1 MTDEPKN
8 KSLEDM
14 TVEDHLAEISKARP
28 KDLPIV
34 REDEATIDDLWKARK
49 KDPEV
54 RILTLAEIAQLI
66 DDEDSDDEDTDTDDK
81 LDAESDDQTNTDE
94 QEAA

>member
-14 TVEDHLAEISKARP
+14 TVEDHLAEISKVRS

-54 RILTLAEIAQLI
+54 RILSLAEIAGRI
-66 DDEDSDDEDTDTDDK
+66 DEEDTDIDDK
-81 LDAESDDQTNTDE
+81 VDDESDDRNNTDIDSE
-94 QEAA
+94 DA